1 MTGEL
6 INTDGLGTVLIYIA
20 DKLGLT
26 VEQMYKIYVHAQASM
41 AIIQI
46 AMICVWVVVV
56 IITLKVTFWYCKKNC
71 NNGVSSFDI
80 IAVSIIITIVIAVIL
95 AFILDILYNPII
107 AYMCPEYTALKSLM
121 NDIGNIAQIL
131 R

>member
-6 INTDGLGTVLIYIA
+6 INTDGLGTALIYIA

-26 VEQMYKIYVHAQASM
+26 VEQMYKIYVHAQVSI

-46 AMICVWVVVV
+46 TMICIWVVAV
-56 IITLKVTFWYCKKNC
+56 IITVKVTYWYCKKDSNTMR
-71 NNGVSSFDI
+71 DI
-80 IAVSIIITIVIAVIL
+80 IEASIIVTIIIAVIL
-95 AFILDILYNPII
+95 TFILVILYNPII
-107 AYMCPEYTALKSLM
+107 AYMCPEYTALRSLM